1 MNRKFFI
8 VDRNL
13 NTTYS
18 PIEIEG
24 KFCVPMEAIEEM
36 KKHCSYDEAI
46 AYILNIS
53 IQNQEQE
60 ERKNKA
66 IKKLDELNEKLK
78 CMFNVKINNAEV
90 SEIKRILKGE

>member
-18 PIEIEG
+18 PIEKEG
-24 KFCVPMEAIEEM
+24 EFCVPMEAIEET

-60 ERKNKA
+60 EKIKELEKE
-66 IKKLDELNEKLK
+66 IKKLRGK
-78 CMFNVKINNAEV
+78 
-90 SEIKRILKGE
+90 

>member
-13 NTTYS
+13 NTIYS

-24 KFCVPMEAIEEM
+24 KFCVPMETIEVM
-36 KKHCSYDEAI
+36 KKHCSYDEAM

-60 ERKNKA
+60 EKIKELEKE
-66 IKKLDELNEKLK
+66 IKKLRGK
-78 CMFNVKINNAEV
+78 
-90 SEIKRILKGE
+90 